1 MQNRALMALEP
12 SVPIQP
18 PALSEAPPSA
28 DPTPELMPEQIQI
41 ILRRLDEGFYDTPE
55 ALEQIARR
63 LLKDLGD
70 SP

>member
-1 MQNRALMALEP
+1 MDLEP
-12 SVPIQP
+12 PVPSQP
-18 PALSEAPPSA
+18 PALPEAPAPVDSTA
-28 DPTPELMPEQIQI
+28 ELTPEQIEI
-41 ILRRLDEGFYDTPE
+41 ITRRMNQGFYDTPE

>member
-1 MQNRALMALEP
+1 MDLEP
-12 SVPIQP
+12 SLPSQP
-18 PALSEAPPSA
+18 PALPEAPIPA
-28 DPTPELMPEQIQI
+28 DPTTELTPEQVQI
-41 ILRRLDEGFYDTPE
+41 ILRRLNEGFYDTPE

>member
-1 MQNRALMALEP
+1 MDLEP
-12 SVPIQP
+12 SLPNQP
-18 PALSEAPPSA
+18 PALPEAPTSA
-28 DPTPELMPEQIQI
+28 DPTSELAPEDIRV
-41 ILRRLDEGFYDTPE
+41 ILRRLNEGFYDTPE